1 MNNSTSNKEDNGFDP
16 SEFTYGVAFVIGLVF
31 LLVTIAF
38 ACVRLRMA
46 RGPNMLNILAGIPP
60 SRHARSSEEDNS
72 AEQGLHQIDKSFERY
87 PKLLYSQV
95 EKGSSSSSVVSSSC
109 SICLGDYKESDT
121 LRLLP
126 HCDHL
131 FHLACVDPWLRLHS
145 TCPICRKSSIQA
157 SHSDSNI

>member
-1 MNNSTSNKEDNGFDP
+1 MNNSTNNKENNGFDP
-16 SEFTYGVAFVIGLVF
+16 SEFTYGVAFVIGLIF
-31 LLVTIAF
+31 LLVSIAL

-145 TCPICRKSSIQA
+145 TCPICRKSSIHA
-157 SHSDSNI
+157 